1 MLTISFNGHFHM
13 RRKETFYELNFSDI
27 IRFEMRSFL
36 SELMLINNAF
46 ADIVIYK
53 AVRFE

>member
-1 MLTISFNGHFHM
+1 M
-13 RRKETFYELNFSDI
+13 RRKEAFYELNFSDI
-27 IRFEMRSFL
+27 IRFEML
-36 SELMLINNAF
+36 SEFIMLINNAF